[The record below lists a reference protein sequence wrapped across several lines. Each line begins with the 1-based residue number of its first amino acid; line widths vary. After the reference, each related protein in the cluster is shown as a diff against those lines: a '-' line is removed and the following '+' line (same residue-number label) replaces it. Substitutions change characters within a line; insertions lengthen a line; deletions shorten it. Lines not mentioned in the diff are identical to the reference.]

1 MNDLWVLKTCC
12 LFAGFTEE
20 KIGEFLKEAGT
31 SVRSYRCL
39 EEIYPFNDVIRESGI
54 ILSGE
59 VDITQYNYTGS
70 EGIVS
75 RYRAPSLIGQAFC
88 MTRSVNNVSHFVART
103 SVRLLLLDLR
113 HILSDAH
120 LCARYPQFSRN
131 IILSL
136 SESNI
141 ILNQKIEVLTQK
153 SLRDKLMMYFSQMKE
168 AHGGT
173 TICLPFNREQLA
185 QYVCSER
192 SSVCR
197 ELSHMQSEGLIRLD
211 GNFVTVYS

>member
-54 ILSGE
+54 ILS
-59 VDITQYNYTGS
+59 
-70 EGIVS
+70 
-75 RYRAPSLIGQAFC
+75 
-88 MTRSVNNVSHFVART
+88 
-103 SVRLLLLDLR
+103 
-113 HILSDAH
+113 DAH

-136 SESNI
+136 AESNI
-141 ILNQKIEVLTQK
+141 NLNQKIEVLTQK